1 MSYTKS
7 FFERL
12 NFDPALHESWV
23 GRYFSKIRLLI
34 LITFTL
40 TLAGGVM
47 FVVLDKELNPDIQIP
62 TVIVSTVYP
71 GAGPEDIESLVT
83 IPIEDAVSGLSDVT
97 RVSSNSQENF
107 SSVVIE
113 FSSVV
118 DPEKAKEE
126 VQNAVDKVNDLPER
140 AEDPNVEVID
150 FTNQPVL
157 LMTISAPGFEAMLP
171 ETADLLKES
180 LRELGSIEKV
190 NLSYRRDPEVSVIVS
205 PEKLLQYQL
214 SLNTV
219 ASTLGSTL
227 QNAPAGT
234 IASANTML
242 SLGQEEPALSLES
255 LRALPLTLGDALVPL
270 EAIGEIT
277 EREQPGTVPAFLIGR
292 DGPPTRAIFLA
303 LYQTESADTQT
314 TITEVETL
322 LKEFKTTSGLPLQYS
337 TYFNGANEINK
348 SFNQLEH
355 DFEVT
360 FGLVFLVLLIFF
372 GLRQSFV
379 AALAIP
385 FTFLITFIVMGAVG
399 ISINFISLF
408 SLLLALGILVDNAIV
423 VISALAS
430 YYRSGKFTA
439 TEAALLVFRDF
450 KVVIA
455 TTTITTVWAFLPL
468 LLSTGI
474 IGEFIKPIPIVVSS
488 ALAISAAVALFIVIP
503 FMAFFLQGS
512 IPKRVKTFGL
522 LALLGVLGSL
532 LYTFLPAGPFKIVLF
547 VLGFILLVL
556 LLFLSRSFFKTV
568 TAWEGTRFA
577 KFLHEVKDNGLLNFD
592 RLSLF
597 YSGLLERILSSRRAR
612 IRTMVFLVIF
622 MVFAYAL
629 VPLGYVVNEFFPN
642 DDVDLVYISVELPTG
657 TTAETSQA
665 VLESLLPHFQEFRE
679 INFVLGE
686 IGATSPVDQP
696 TSTTGQEFNHLLMT
710 AHLVGKDERERT
722 STEMV
727 TVLEEK
733 LAFFN
738 EGKLSVSQLS
748 GGPPAGSDL
757 QLKLLGK
764 DFATLES
771 LAAKTKKFIETLPG
785 TTNVTVSLSSA
796 GKKLVFRPDD
806 AKLAALGIGS
816 EETASLL
823 RAMASGLT
831 VKEDARFGDDK
842 RDLVIRLE
850 GDNFSNPDDLGR
862 LMVATPTGA
871 LVPLTALGS
880 VSLEKNPT
888 LITREDEKRSISVSA
903 GVSDGYSITELN
915 QKIEQFADSE
925 LNLPDGYSWKT
936 GGVNEEN
943 NKSVQSIMYAMLLS
957 ALLIF
962 GTMVV
967 QFNSFRKA
975 LIVLLVIPIA
985 VSGVFIFFA
994 LFGIPL
1000 SFPALIGV
1008 LALFGIVVNNSI
1020 IMVDKINKNLD
1031 LGLSVRESV
1040 VEGATSRLEPI
1051 LLTALSTI
1059 VGLIPITLSDPIW
1072 QGLGGAIIAGLTFSG
1087 IAKLFFIPV
1096 IYEMWFDNDTQTQV
1110 SKGLT
1115 DDYRS
1120 SFHTPQA

>member
-12 NFDPALHESWV
+12 QFDENLRDTWV
-23 GRYFSKIRLLI
+23 ARYFGGIRSLI
-34 LITFTL
+34 LITVTL
-40 TLAGGVM
+40 TLAGVAM
-47 FVVLDKELNPDIQIP
+47 FITLDKELNPDIQIP
-62 TVIVSTVYP
+62 TVIVATAYP

-107 SSVVIE
+107 SSVVVE
-113 FSSVV
+113 FSSTV

-126 VQNAVDKVNDLPER
+126 VQNAVDKVTDLPER
-140 AEDPNVEVID
+140 AEDPSVEVID
-150 FTNQPVL
+150 FTNQPVML
-157 LMTISAPGFEAMLP
+157 TAISAPGHESLLP
-171 ETADLLKES
+171 EMADT
-180 LRELGSIEKV
+180 LREELRALPSVEKV
-190 NLSYRRDPEVSVIVS
+190 TLTYRRDPEVAVTIS
-205 PEKLLQYQL
+205 PEKLLQYGL
-214 SLNTV
+214 SIDTI
-219 ASTLGSTL
+219 ASTLQSTL

-242 SLGQEEPALSLES
+242 SLSQEEPSLTVES
-255 LRALPLTLGDALVPL
+255 LRNLPLSLNGLIVPL
-270 EAIGEIT
+270 ENIARIKEGEK
-277 EREQPGTVPAFLIGR
+277 PGTVPALVLDR
-292 DGPPTRAIFLA
+292 EHEATRAIFMA
-303 LYQTESADTQT
+303 IYQTESADTQA
-314 TITEVETL
+314 TIDAITNVLTNFQENSKV
-322 LKEFKTTSGLPLQYS
+322 PVVYS
-337 TYFNGANEINK
+337 TYFDGAYEINK

-355 DFEVT
+355 DFAIT

-430 YYRSGKFTA
+430 YYRSGKYSAEET
-439 TEAALLVFRDF
+439 ALLVFRDF
-450 KVVIA
+450 KGVIF
-455 TTTITTVWAFLPL
+455 TTTVTTVWAFLPL

-474 IGEFIKPIPIVVSS
+474 IGEFIRPIPIVVSS

-503 FMAFFLQGS
+503 FMAFFLEGTV
-512 IPKRVKTFGL
+512 PRRVKLFGL
-522 LALLGVLGSL
+522 ITLFLILGALLYVLLPSGSFKMIFFVLSLIL
-532 LYTFLPAGPFKIVLF
+532 LY
-547 VLGFILLVL
+547 
-556 LLFLSRSFFKTV
+556 LLFRLAHSFLVTV
-568 TAWEGTRFA
+568 TAWESTGVA
-577 KFLHEVKDNGLLNFD
+577 HFLHRAKDNGLLNFD

-597 YSGLLERILSSRRAR
+597 YSHLLERILSSKGARR
-612 IRTMVFLVIF
+612 RTMTFLIIF

-629 VPLGYVVNEFFPN
+629 VPLGLVVNEFFPN
-642 DDVDLVYISVELPTG
+642 DDVDVVYTSVELPTG
-657 TTAETSQA
+657 TTKEVGES
-665 VLESLLPHFQEFRE
+665 VLRELMPRFRSLPE
-679 INFVLGE
+679 INFVLAE

-710 AHLVGKDERERT
+710 IHLVPKQERDRT
-722 STEMV
+722 STEIV
-727 TVLEEK
+727 EVLKQEFS
-733 LAFFN
+733 FFN
-738 EGKLSVSQLS
+738 AGKLSVSQLS
-748 GGPPAGSDL
+748 GGPPAGADL
-757 QLKLLGK
+757 QLKLLG
-764 DFATLES
+764 DNFATLET
-771 LAAKTKKFIETLPG
+771 LADQTKSYIENLAG
-785 TTNVTVSLSSA
+785 TNNVTVSLSSE
-796 GKKLVFRPDD
+796 GKKLVFMPDD
-806 AKLAALGIGS
+806 AKLTALGLNS
-816 EETASLL
+816 RETASLL
-823 RAMASGLT
+823 RTIASGFT
-831 VKEDARFGDDK
+831 VKEDARFGEDK
-842 RDLVIRLE
+842 RDLVIRFTDE
-850 GDNFSNPDDLGR
+850 SFSKPDDLGR
-862 LMVATPTGA
+862 LMVATPKGE
-871 LVPLTALGS
+871 LVPLTALGTI
-880 VSLEKNPT
+880 SLEKNPT

-903 GVSDGYSITELN
+903 GVTDGYSVTELN
-915 QKIEQFADSE
+915 KQIETFADGD
-925 LNLPDGYSWKT
+925 LNLPSGYSWKT

-1031 LGLSVRESV
+1031 LGLTVREAV
-1040 VEGATSRLEPI
+1040 IEGATSRLEPI

-1087 IAKLFFIPV
+1087 VAKLFFIPV
-1096 IYEMWFDNDTQTQV
+1096 IYEMWFDDKKEDV
-1110 SKGLT
+1110 DSKVLT
-1115 DDYRS
+1115 DDYRT
-1120 SFHTPQA
+1120 SFHTP